1 MNFRDKKEI
10 PPKYIYLFLAVICFI
25 LLFLSLI
32 FEDRFSPLKTITST
46 VITPMQSGVNK
57 VGSSIFD
64 SVLDSREK
72 KALIE
77 ENEKLNEKL
86 EDYAAQI
93 KIYEQEN
100 YELKRLQDLLALKE
114 QYVQYNTIGA
124 RVIATD
130 STNWFHTFV
139 IDKGEKDG
147 VQVGCN
153 ILAGNGL
160 AGIVT
165 EVGSDYAKVRAII
178 DDNSNVSA
186 SITGT
191 DTLCTVTGDLSH
203 IKDGYI
209 NVGYINKADVIEE
222 GAELVTSH
230 VSDKF
235 LPGLL
240 IGYITEVEMNANN
253 LTKSAK
259 CLPVVDFTNL
269 REVLVI
275 LDMKADLQTD
285 STNKNIYDNITGAND
300 NQGNDNQSSSNGTTS
315 ENTSTEVNDNENV
328 TSESSNN
335 ENETSESSNNGNTT
349 SEQDANEEV
358 TTNNNGD
365 NNTDVTNGD
374 DATQTEQENN
384 NPGNDTAGE
393 NGEEPGETG
402 E

>member
-1 MNFRDKKEI
+1 MNFRDKREI

-25 LLFLSLI
+25 MLFLSVL
-32 FEDRFSPLKTITST
+32 FEDRFSPLKTLTST
-46 VITPMQSGVNK
+46 IITPMQSGVNK
-57 VGSSIFD
+57 IGSTIFD
-64 SVLDSREK
+64 GVMDSRAKEE
-72 KALIE
+72 LLE
-77 ENEKLNEKL
+77 ENAKLQEKL

-93 KIYEQEN
+93 KIYEQES

-130 STNWFHTFV
+130 STNWFSTFV

-165 EVGSDYAKVRAII
+165 EVGSNYAKVRAII

-186 SITGT
+186 TISGT
-191 DTLCTVTGDLSH
+191 ETLCTVSGDLSH

-209 NVGYINKADVIEE
+209 NVGYINKADTIEE

-240 IGYITEVEMNANN
+240 IGYITEVEMDANN

-259 CLPVVDFTNL
+259 CIPVVDFTNL
-269 REVLVI
+269 QEVLVI
-275 LDMKADLQTD
+275 LDMKADLNTD
-285 STNKNIYDNITGAND
+285 STNKNIYDNITNTKD
-300 NQGNDNQSSSNGTTS
+300 SSESQTPSTS
-315 ENTSTEVNDNENV
+315 EITSAETSSEEDASEESSENS
-328 TSESSNN
+328 TSEEATSGEGTSSEEETTPAGGSANN
-335 ENETSESSNNGNTT
+335 EDT
-349 SEQDANEEV
+349 
-358 TTNNNGD
+358 GD
-365 NNTDVTNGD
+365 NHE
-374 DATQTEQENN
+374 A
-384 NPGNDTAGE
+384 PP
-393 NGEEPGETG
+393 EE
-402 E
+402 